1 MERFVWKRHKDIFK
15 GVGIYHITFVVTG
28 RQPLLGELAIDHD
41 EPRCLP
47 TDLGRAISHDLDE
60 IQQRRPYVRLLA
72 KQLMPD
78 HIHVLLY
85 VTEDCSVSIKEIARG
100 MRQGWRQMA
109 TTVSIDP
116 QIPSAEEYKQM
127 PKGGTQMPSAE
138 EYKQMPKGVA
148 QIPSAEEYKQMPK
161 GVTQMPKGVTQM
173 PSAEEYKQMLK
184 GVAQMPS
191 AEEYKQM
198 PKGVTQMPKGVTQ
211 MPDTGTHQP
220 LFETPFFRTL
230 AHKGQLDT
238 MIQYIHDNPRRAM
251 LKQQNPD
258 LFTLRRDTRVG
269 ELCFTSLG
277 NLFLL
282 DYPEKQPIICSRTLS
297 EQQITAQ
304 QTDALYQAKNG
315 CITVTAAISP
325 GERQIARAVR
335 EAGAPLIIL
344 LKDGFP
350 RAGDPHEKYYKP
362 GGVYF
367 EACAAG
373 RLLLLE
379 PTADTLTLQDIQRRT
394 EQTLREKAE
403 ARHWN
408 YQPIPVTSDRYRMMA
423 ANEIVKV
430 LCPWLKE

>member
-1 MERFVWKRHKDIFK
+1 
-15 GVGIYHITFVVTG
+15 
-28 RQPLLGELAIDHD
+28 
-41 EPRCLP
+41 
-47 TDLGRAISHDLDE
+47 
-60 IQQRRPYVRLLA
+60 
-72 KQLMPD
+72 
-78 HIHVLLY
+78 
-85 VTEDCSVSIKEIARG
+85 
-100 MRQGWRQMA
+100 
-109 TTVSIDP
+109 
-116 QIPSAEEYKQM
+116 
-127 PKGGTQMPSAE
+127 
-138 EYKQMPKGVA
+138 
-148 QIPSAEEYKQMPK
+148 MPK
-161 GVTQMPKGVTQM
+161 GVTQMPKGGT
-173 PSAEEYKQMLK
+173 
-184 GVAQMPS
+184 
-191 AEEYKQM
+191 QM

-230 AHKGQLDT
+230 AHKGQLDA

-304 QTDALYQAKNG
+304 QTDALYQAEKG

-325 GERQIARAVR
+325 GERQIAKAIRK
-335 EAGAPLIIL
+335 AGFPLIIL

-350 RAGDPHEKYYKP
+350 KAGDPHEKYYKP

-379 PTADTLTLQDIQRRT
+379 PTADTQTLPDIQTRT

-430 LCPWLKE
+430 LCP

>member
-15 GVGIYHITFVVTG
+15 GVGIYHITFVLSG
-28 RQPLLGELAIDHD
+28 RQPLLGSLAVVSE

-47 TDLGRAISHDLDE
+47 TDLGSAISHDLDG
-60 IQQRRPYVRLLA
+60 IHQRRPYVRLLA

-85 VTEDCSVSIKEIARG
+85 VTDDCGVTIKEIARG
-100 MRQGWRQMA
+100 MRQGWRQFMA
-109 TTVSIDP
+109 APVNIAP
-116 QIPSAEEYKQM
+116 QMSSAEEYKQM
-127 PKGGTQMPSAE
+127 PPSEAPE
-138 EYKQMPKGVA
+138 QGK
-148 QIPSAEEYKQMPK
+148 
-161 GVTQMPKGVTQM
+161 
-173 PSAEEYKQMLK
+173 
-184 GVAQMPS
+184 
-191 AEEYKQM
+191 
-198 PKGVTQMPKGVTQ
+198 
-211 MPDTGTHQP
+211 QP

-230 AHKGQLDT
+230 AHKGQLDA
-238 MIQYIHDNPRRAM
+238 MIHYIHDNPRRAM

-258 LFTLRRDTRVG
+258 LFILRRDTRVG
-269 ELCFTSLG
+269 ELCFSSLG

-304 QTDALYQAKNG
+304 QTDALCQAENG

-325 GERQIARAVR
+325 GERQIAKAIRK
-335 EAGAPLIIL
+335 AGFPLIIL

-350 RAGDPHEKYYKP
+350 KAGDPHEKYYKP

-379 PTADTLTLQDIQRRT
+379 PTADTQTLPDIQTRT
-394 EQTLREKAE
+394 EQTLRKKAE

-408 YQPIPVTSDRYRMMA
+408 YQPIPVASDRYRMMA

-430 LCPWLKE
+430 LCP

>member
-47 TDLGRAISHDLDE
+47 SDLGRAISHDLDE

-116 QIPSAEEYKQM
+116 QMSSAEEYKQM
-127 PKGGTQMPSAE
+127 PKGGTQMP
-138 EYKQMPKGVA
+138 
-148 QIPSAEEYKQMPK
+148 
-161 GVTQMPKGVTQM
+161 
-173 PSAEEYKQMLK
+173 K

-191 AEEYKQM
+191 AEEYK
-198 PKGVTQMPKGVTQ
+198 QMPKGVTQ

-325 GERQIARAVR
+325 VERQIARAVR

-350 RAGDPHEKYYKP
+350 KPGDPHEKYYKP

-379 PTADTLTLQDIQRRT
+379 PTAETLTLPDIQRRT

-423 ANEIVKV
+423 ANEIVKE
-430 LCPWLKE
+430 LCP

>member
-85 VTEDCSVSIKEIARG
+85 VTDDCSVSIKEIARG

-138 EYKQMPKGVA
+138 EYKQMPKGV
-148 QIPSAEEYKQMPK
+148 
-161 GVTQMPKGVTQM
+161 
-173 PSAEEYKQMLK
+173 
-184 GVAQMPS
+184 
-191 AEEYKQM
+191 
-198 PKGVTQMPKGVTQ
+198 TQMPKGVTQ

-230 AHKGQLDT
+230 AHKGQLDA

-350 RAGDPHEKYYKP
+350 KAGDPHEKYYKP

-373 RLLLLE
+373 QLLLLE

>member
-47 TDLGRAISHDLDE
+47 SDLGRAISHDLDE

-148 QIPSAEEYKQMPK
+148 Q
-161 GVTQMPKGVTQM
+161 
-173 PSAEEYKQMLK
+173 
-184 GVAQMPS
+184 
-191 AEEYKQM
+191 
-198 PKGVTQMPKGVTQ
+198 

-230 AHKGQLDT
+230 AHKGQLDA

-315 CITVTAAISP
+315 CITVSAAISP

-350 RAGDPHEKYYKP
+350 GAGDPHEKYYKP

-379 PTADTLTLQDIQRRT
+379 STADTLTLPDIQRRT

>member
-1 MERFVWKRHKDIFK
+1 
-15 GVGIYHITFVVTG
+15 
-28 RQPLLGELAIDHD
+28 
-41 EPRCLP
+41 
-47 TDLGRAISHDLDE
+47 
-60 IQQRRPYVRLLA
+60 
-72 KQLMPD
+72 
-78 HIHVLLY
+78 
-85 VTEDCSVSIKEIARG
+85 

-116 QIPSAEEYKQM
+116 Q
-127 PKGGTQMPSAE
+127 MPSAE
-138 EYKQMPKGVA
+138 EYK
-148 QIPSAEEYKQMPK
+148 
-161 GVTQMPKGVTQM
+161 
-173 PSAEEYKQMLK
+173 
-184 GVAQMPS
+184 
-191 AEEYKQM
+191 
-198 PKGVTQMPKGVTQ
+198 QMPKGVTQ

-282 DYPEKQPIICSRTLS
+282 DYPEKQPIICSRALS

-304 QTDALYQAKNG
+304 QTDALYQAEKG

-350 RAGDPHEKYYKP
+350 KAGDPHEKYYKP

-379 PTADTLTLQDIQRRT
+379 PTADTLTLPDIQTRT

-423 ANEIVKV
+423 ANEIVKE
-430 LCPWLKE
+430 LCP

>member
-28 RQPLLGELAIDHD
+28 RQPLLGELVIDHD

-47 TDLGRAISHDLDE
+47 SDLGRAISHDLDE

-85 VTEDCSVSIKEIARG
+85 VTDDCSVSIKEIARG

-116 QIPSAEEYKQM
+116 QM
-127 PKGGTQMPSAE
+127 
-138 EYKQMPKGVA
+138 
-148 QIPSAEEYKQMPK
+148 PSAEEYKQMPK
-161 GVTQMPKGVTQM
+161 GVTQMP
-173 PSAEEYKQMLK
+173 K

-198 PKGVTQMPKGVTQ
+198 PKGVTQMPSAEEYKQMPKGGTQMPKGVAQ

-350 RAGDPHEKYYKP
+350 KPGDPHEKYYKP

-379 PTADTLTLQDIQRRT
+379 PTADTLTLPDIQRRT

>member
-116 QIPSAEEYKQM
+116 QMPSAEEYKQMPKGGTQMPKGVAQMPKGVAQMTSAEEYKQM

-148 QIPSAEEYKQMPK
+148 QMP
-161 GVTQMPKGVTQM
+161 
-173 PSAEEYKQMLK
+173 K
-184 GVAQMPS
+184 GVAQMP
-191 AEEYKQM
+191 
-198 PKGVTQMPKGVTQ
+198 
-211 MPDTGTHQP
+211 DIGTHQP

-297 EQQITAQ
+297 EQRITAQ

-350 RAGDPHEKYYKP
+350 KAGDPHEKYYKP

-379 PTADTLTLQDIQRRT
+379 PTADTLTLPDIQTRT

>member
-28 RQPLLGELAIDHD
+28 RQPLLGELVIDHD

-116 QIPSAEEYKQM
+116 QILSAEEYKQM
-127 PKGGTQMPSAE
+127 PKGGTQMP
-138 EYKQMPKGVA
+138 KGVA
-148 QIPSAEEYKQMPK
+148 
-161 GVTQMPKGVTQM
+161 
-173 PSAEEYKQMLK
+173 
-184 GVAQMPS
+184 
-191 AEEYKQM
+191 
-198 PKGVTQMPKGVTQ
+198 Q

-230 AHKGQLDT
+230 AHKGQLGT

-350 RAGDPHEKYYKP
+350 KAGYPHEKYYKP

-379 PTADTLTLQDIQRRT
+379 PTADTLTLPDIQRRT
-394 EQTLREKAE
+394 YQTLREKAE

-423 ANEIVKV
+423 ANEIVKE
-430 LCPWLKE
+430 LCP

>member
-28 RQPLLGELAIDHD
+28 RQPLLGNFAIDHD

-47 TDLGRAISHDLDE
+47 TDLGSAISHDLAE
-60 IQQRRPYVRLLA
+60 IHQRRPYVRLLA

-85 VTEDCSVSIKEIARG
+85 VTDDCSVSIKEIARG

-116 QIPSAEEYKQM
+116 QM
-127 PKGGTQMPSAE
+127 
-138 EYKQMPKGVA
+138 
-148 QIPSAEEYKQMPK
+148 PSAEEYKQMPK
-161 GVTQMPKGVTQM
+161 GVTQMPKGGT
-173 PSAEEYKQMLK
+173 
-184 GVAQMPS
+184 
-191 AEEYKQM
+191 QM

-230 AHKGQLDT
+230 AHKGQLDA

-304 QTDALYQAKNG
+304 QTDALYQAEKG

-325 GERQIARAVR
+325 GERQIAKAIRK
-335 EAGAPLIIL
+335 AGFPLIIL

-350 RAGDPHEKYYKP
+350 KAGDPHEKYYKP

-379 PTADTLTLQDIQRRT
+379 PTADTLTLPDIQTRT

-430 LCPWLKE
+430 LCP

>member
-47 TDLGRAISHDLDE
+47 SDLGRAISHDLDE

-100 MRQGWRQMA
+100 MRQGWRQIA
-109 TTVSIDP
+109 TTISIEP
-116 QIPSAEEYKQM
+116 QMTSAEEYKQM
-127 PKGGTQMPSAE
+127 PKGETQMPSAE

-148 QIPSAEEYKQMPK
+148 Q
-161 GVTQMPKGVTQM
+161 
-173 PSAEEYKQMLK
+173 
-184 GVAQMPS
+184 MPS

-198 PKGVTQMPKGVTQ
+198 PKGGTQMPKGVTQ

-350 RAGDPHEKYYKP
+350 KAGDPHEKYYKP

-379 PTADTLTLQDIQRRT
+379 PTADTLTLPDIQRRT

>member
-28 RQPLLGELAIDHD
+28 RQPLLGELAIDHE

-116 QIPSAEEYKQM
+116 Q
-127 PKGGTQMPSAE
+127 MPSAE
-138 EYKQMPKGVA
+138 EYKQMP
-148 QIPSAEEYKQMPK
+148 
-161 GVTQMPKGVTQM
+161 
-173 PSAEEYKQMLK
+173 K

-198 PKGVTQMPKGVTQ
+198 PKGVTQMPKGVAQ

-230 AHKGQLDT
+230 AHKGQLGT

-350 RAGDPHEKYYKP
+350 KAGDPHEKYYKP

-379 PTADTLTLQDIQRRT
+379 PTADTLTLPDIQTRT

>member
-1 MERFVWKRHKDIFK
+1 MPK
-15 GVGIYHITFVVTG
+15 GV
-28 RQPLLGELAIDHD
+28 A
-41 EPRCLP
+41 
-47 TDLGRAISHDLDE
+47 
-60 IQQRRPYVRLLA
+60 
-72 KQLMPD
+72 
-78 HIHVLLY
+78 
-85 VTEDCSVSIKEIARG
+85 
-100 MRQGWRQMA
+100 
-109 TTVSIDP
+109 
-116 QIPSAEEYKQM
+116 QIPSAEEYKQMPKGVTQMPTGVAQMPKGVAQMTSAEEYKQM

-138 EYKQMPKGVA
+138 EYKQMPKG
-148 QIPSAEEYKQMPK
+148 
-161 GVTQMPKGVTQM
+161 G
-173 PSAEEYKQMLK
+173 
-184 GVAQMPS
+184 
-191 AEEYKQM
+191 
-198 PKGVTQMPKGVTQ
+198 TQMPKGVTQ

-282 DYPEKQPIICSRTLS
+282 DYPEKQPIICSRALS

-350 RAGDPHEKYYKP
+350 KAGDPHEKYYKP

-379 PTADTLTLQDIQRRT
+379 PTADTLTLPDIQRRT
-394 EQTLREKAE
+394 EKTLREKAE

>member
-116 QIPSAEEYKQM
+116 QMTSAEEYKQM
-127 PKGGTQMPSAE
+127 PKGGTQMP
-138 EYKQMPKGVA
+138 
-148 QIPSAEEYKQMPK
+148 
-161 GVTQMPKGVTQM
+161 T
-173 PSAEEYKQMLK
+173 

-198 PKGVTQMPKGVTQ
+198 PKGVTQMPKGVAQMPSAEEYKQMPKGVTQIPSAEEYKQMPKGVTQMPKGVAQ

-315 CITVTAAISP
+315 CITVSAAISP

-350 RAGDPHEKYYKP
+350 KAGDPAEKYYKP

-379 PTADTLTLQDIQRRT
+379 PTADTLNLPYIQRRT

>member
-85 VTEDCSVSIKEIARG
+85 VTDDCSVSIKEIARG

-116 QIPSAEEYKQM
+116 QM
-127 PKGGTQMPSAE
+127 
-138 EYKQMPKGVA
+138 
-148 QIPSAEEYKQMPK
+148 PSAEEYKQMPK
-161 GVTQMPKGVTQM
+161 GVTQMPKGV
-173 PSAEEYKQMLK
+173 
-184 GVAQMPS
+184 AQMPS
-191 AEEYKQM
+191 AEEYK
-198 PKGVTQMPKGVTQ
+198 QMPKGVTQ

-230 AHKGQLDT
+230 AHKGQLGT

-350 RAGDPHEKYYKP
+350 KAGDPHEKYYKP

-379 PTADTLTLQDIQRRT
+379 PTADTLTLPDIQRRT

>member
-85 VTEDCSVSIKEIARG
+85 VTDDCSVSIKEIARG

-116 QIPSAEEYKQM
+116 Q
-127 PKGGTQMPSAE
+127 
-138 EYKQMPKGVA
+138 
-148 QIPSAEEYKQMPK
+148 
-161 GVTQMPKGVTQM
+161 
-173 PSAEEYKQMLK
+173 
-184 GVAQMPS
+184 MPS

-198 PKGVTQMPKGVTQ
+198 PKGVTQMPKGVAQMPSAEEYKQMPKGGTQMPKRVAQ

-230 AHKGQLDT
+230 AHKGQLDA

-282 DYPEKQPIICSRTLS
+282 DYPEKQPIICSRALS

-350 RAGDPHEKYYKP
+350 KAGDPHEKYYKP

-379 PTADTLTLQDIQRRT
+379 PTADTLTLPDIQTRT

>member
-1 MERFVWKRHKDIFK
+1 
-15 GVGIYHITFVVTG
+15 
-28 RQPLLGELAIDHD
+28 
-41 EPRCLP
+41 
-47 TDLGRAISHDLDE
+47 
-60 IQQRRPYVRLLA
+60 
-72 KQLMPD
+72 
-78 HIHVLLY
+78 
-85 VTEDCSVSIKEIARG
+85 
-100 MRQGWRQMA
+100 
-109 TTVSIDP
+109 
-116 QIPSAEEYKQM
+116 
-127 PKGGTQMPSAE
+127 MPSAE
-138 EYKQMPKGVA
+138 EYKQMPKG
-148 QIPSAEEYKQMPK
+148 E
-161 GVTQMPKGVTQM
+161 T
-173 PSAEEYKQMLK
+173 
-184 GVAQMPS
+184 QMPS

-198 PKGVTQMPKGVTQ
+198 PKGVTQMPSAEEYKQMPKGVAQMPKGLTQMPKGVAQMPKGVAQ

-230 AHKGQLDT
+230 AHKGQLGT

-251 LKQQNPD
+251 LKQQHPD

-350 RAGDPHEKYYKP
+350 KAGDPHEKYYKP

-379 PTADTLTLQDIQRRT
+379 PTADTLTLPDIQRRT

>member
-28 RQPLLGELAIDHD
+28 RQPLLGNFTIDHD

-47 TDLGRAISHDLDE
+47 TDLGSAISHDLAE
-60 IQQRRPYVRLLA
+60 IHQRRPYVRLLA

-85 VTEDCSVSIKEIARG
+85 VTDDCSVSIKEIARG

-109 TTVSIDP
+109 TTVRIDP
-116 QIPSAEEYKQM
+116 QMPSAEEYKQM
-127 PKGGTQMPSAE
+127 PKGGTQMP
-138 EYKQMPKGVA
+138 
-148 QIPSAEEYKQMPK
+148 
-161 GVTQMPKGVTQM
+161 
-173 PSAEEYKQMLK
+173 
-184 GVAQMPS
+184 
-191 AEEYKQM
+191 
-198 PKGVTQMPKGVTQ
+198 
-211 MPDTGTHQP
+211 DTGTHQL

-230 AHKGQLDT
+230 AHKGQLDA

-304 QTDALYQAKNG
+304 QTDALCQAENG
-315 CITVTAAISP
+315 CITVTAAISL
-325 GERQIARAVR
+325 GERQIAKAIRK
-335 EAGAPLIIL
+335 AGFPLIIL

-350 RAGDPHEKYYKP
+350 KAGDPHEKYYKP

-379 PTADTLTLQDIQRRT
+379 PTADTLTLPDIQTRT

-430 LCPWLKE
+430 LCP

>member
-28 RQPLLGELAIDHD
+28 RQPLLGELAIDHE

-85 VTEDCSVSIKEIARG
+85 VTEDSSVSIKEIARG

-116 QIPSAEEYKQM
+116 Q
-127 PKGGTQMPSAE
+127 MPSAE
-138 EYKQMPKGVA
+138 EYKQMP
-148 QIPSAEEYKQMPK
+148 
-161 GVTQMPKGVTQM
+161 
-173 PSAEEYKQMLK
+173 K

-198 PKGVTQMPKGVTQ
+198 PKGVTQMPKGVAQ

-315 CITVTAAISP
+315 CITVSAAISP

-350 RAGDPHEKYYKP
+350 KAGDPHEKYYKP

-379 PTADTLTLQDIQRRT
+379 PTADTLTLPDIQTRT

>member
-1 MERFVWKRHKDIFK
+1 M
-15 GVGIYHITFVVTG
+15 
-28 RQPLLGELAIDHD
+28 IDHD

-85 VTEDCSVSIKEIARG
+85 VTDDCSVSIKEIARG

-138 EYKQMPKGVA
+138 EYKQMPKG
-148 QIPSAEEYKQMPK
+148 M
-161 GVTQMPKGVTQM
+161 TQMPK
-173 PSAEEYKQMLK
+173 E
-184 GVAQMPS
+184 VAQMPS
-191 AEEYKQM
+191 AEEYK
-198 PKGVTQMPKGVTQ
+198 QMPKGVTQ

-230 AHKGQLDT
+230 AHKGQLDAI
-238 MIQYIHDNPRRAM
+238 IQYIHDNPRRAM

-315 CITVTAAISP
+315 CITVSAAISP

-350 RAGDPHEKYYKP
+350 KPGDPHEKYYKP

-373 RLLLLE
+373 QLLLLE
-379 PTADTLTLQDIQRRT
+379 PTADTQTLPDIQRRT

>member
-1 MERFVWKRHKDIFK
+1 MLFFLCTFASAGNVSRNIKDLSTMERFVWKRHKDIFK

-28 RQPLLGELAIDHD
+28 RQPLLGELVIDHD

-85 VTEDCSVSIKEIARG
+85 VTDDCSVSIKEIARG
-100 MRQGWRQMA
+100 MRQGWRQIA

-116 QIPSAEEYKQM
+116 QMPSAEEYKQM
-127 PKGGTQMPSAE
+127 PKGGTQMP
-138 EYKQMPKGVA
+138 KRVA
-148 QIPSAEEYKQMPK
+148 
-161 GVTQMPKGVTQM
+161 
-173 PSAEEYKQMLK
+173 
-184 GVAQMPS
+184 
-191 AEEYKQM
+191 
-198 PKGVTQMPKGVTQ
+198 Q

-282 DYPEKQPIICSRTLS
+282 DYPEKQPIICSRALS

-325 GERQIARAVR
+325 VERQIARAVR

-350 RAGDPHEKYYKP
+350 KPGDPHEKYYKP

-379 PTADTLTLQDIQRRT
+379 PTAETLTLPDIQRRT

-423 ANEIVKV
+423 VNEIVKV

>member
-47 TDLGRAISHDLDE
+47 SDLGRAISHDLDE

-85 VTEDCSVSIKEIARG
+85 VTDDCSVSIKEIARG
-100 MRQGWRQMA
+100 MRQGWRQIA

-116 QIPSAEEYKQM
+116 QISSAEEYKQMPKGVAQM

-138 EYKQMPKGVA
+138 EYKQMPKGGT
-148 QIPSAEEYKQMPK
+148 PMPK
-161 GVTQMPKGVTQM
+161 EGT
-173 PSAEEYKQMLK
+173 
-184 GVAQMPS
+184 QMPS

-198 PKGVTQMPKGVTQ
+198 PKGVTQMPKGVAQ

-230 AHKGQLDT
+230 AHKGQLGT

-350 RAGDPHEKYYKP
+350 KAGDPHEKYYKP

-379 PTADTLTLQDIQRRT
+379 PTADTLTLPDIQRRT

-430 LCPWLKE
+430 LCP

>member
-15 GVGIYHITFVVTG
+15 GVGIYHITFVVAG
-28 RQPLLGELAIDHD
+28 RQPLLGNFAIDHD

-47 TDLGRAISHDLDE
+47 TDLGSAISHDLSE
-60 IQQRRPYVRLLA
+60 IHQRRPYVRLLA

-85 VTEDCSVSIKEIARG
+85 VTDDCSVSIKEIARG

-116 QIPSAEEYKQM
+116 QMPSAEEYKQM
-127 PKGGTQMPSAE
+127 PKGGTQMP
-138 EYKQMPKGVA
+138 KG
-148 QIPSAEEYKQMPK
+148 
-161 GVTQMPKGVTQM
+161 GTQMPKGGT
-173 PSAEEYKQMLK
+173 
-184 GVAQMPS
+184 QMPS

-211 MPDTGTHQP
+211 MPDTGTHQL

-230 AHKGQLDT
+230 AHKGQLDA

-304 QTDALYQAKNG
+304 QTDALCQAENG
-315 CITVTAAISP
+315 CITVTAAISL
-325 GERQIARAVR
+325 GERQIAKAIRK
-335 EAGAPLIIL
+335 AGFPLIIL

-350 RAGDPHEKYYKP
+350 KAGDPHEKYYKP

-379 PTADTLTLQDIQRRT
+379 PTADTLTLPDIQTRT

-430 LCPWLKE
+430 LCP

>member
-28 RQPLLGELAIDHD
+28 RQPLLGELAIDHE

-100 MRQGWRQMA
+100 MRQGWRQIA

-116 QIPSAEEYKQM
+116 QI
-127 PKGGTQMPSAE
+127 PSAE

-173 PSAEEYKQMLK
+173 PSAEEYKQMPK
-184 GVAQMPS
+184 GGT
-191 AEEYKQM
+191 QM
-198 PKGVTQMPKGVTQ
+198 PKGVAPMPKGVTQ

-230 AHKGQLDT
+230 AHKGQLGT

-350 RAGDPHEKYYKP
+350 RAGDPHERYYKP

-379 PTADTLTLQDIQRRT
+379 PTADTLTLPDIRTRT
-394 EQTLREKAE
+394 EKTLREKAE

>member
-28 RQPLLGELAIDHD
+28 RQPLLGELVIDHD

-85 VTEDCSVSIKEIARG
+85 VTEDSSVSIKEIARG

-116 QIPSAEEYKQM
+116 Q
-127 PKGGTQMPSAE
+127 MPSAE
-138 EYKQMPKGVA
+138 EYKQMP
-148 QIPSAEEYKQMPK
+148 
-161 GVTQMPKGVTQM
+161 
-173 PSAEEYKQMLK
+173 K

-198 PKGVTQMPKGVTQ
+198 PKGVTQMPKGVAQ

-315 CITVTAAISP
+315 CITVSAAISP

-350 RAGDPHEKYYKP
+350 KAGDPHEKYYKP

-379 PTADTLTLQDIQRRT
+379 PTADTLTLPDIQRRT

>member
-116 QIPSAEEYKQM
+116 QMPSAEEYKQM
-127 PKGGTQMPSAE
+127 PKGVT
-138 EYKQMPKGVA
+138 QMPKGVA

-161 GVTQMPKGVTQM
+161 GVTQMPKGV
-173 PSAEEYKQMLK
+173 
-184 GVAQMPS
+184 AQIPS

-198 PKGVTQMPKGVTQ
+198 PKGVTQMPKGVAQ

-230 AHKGQLDT
+230 AHKGQLGT

-350 RAGDPHEKYYKP
+350 KAGDPAEKYYKS

-373 RLLLLE
+373 QLLLLE
-379 PTADTLTLQDIQRRT
+379 PTADTLTLPDIQRRT

>member
-1 MERFVWKRHKDIFK
+1 
-15 GVGIYHITFVVTG
+15 
-28 RQPLLGELAIDHD
+28 
-41 EPRCLP
+41 
-47 TDLGRAISHDLDE
+47 
-60 IQQRRPYVRLLA
+60 
-72 KQLMPD
+72 
-78 HIHVLLY
+78 
-85 VTEDCSVSIKEIARG
+85 
-100 MRQGWRQMA
+100 
-109 TTVSIDP
+109 
-116 QIPSAEEYKQM
+116 
-127 PKGGTQMPSAE
+127 
-138 EYKQMPKGVA
+138 MPKGVA
-148 QIPSAEEYKQMPK
+148 
-161 GVTQMPKGVTQM
+161 
-173 PSAEEYKQMLK
+173 
-184 GVAQMPS
+184 
-191 AEEYKQM
+191 
-198 PKGVTQMPKGVTQ
+198 Q

-230 AHKGQLDT
+230 AHKGQLGT

-282 DYPEKQPIICSRTLS
+282 DYPEKQPIICSRSLS

-350 RAGDPHEKYYKP
+350 KAGDPHEKYYKP

-367 EACAAG
+367 KACAAG

-379 PTADTLTLQDIQRRT
+379 PTADTLTLPDIQTRT

>member
-28 RQPLLGELAIDHD
+28 RQPLLGELVIDHE

-85 VTEDCSVSIKEIARG
+85 VTDDCSVSIKEIARG

-148 QIPSAEEYKQMPK
+148 
-161 GVTQMPKGVTQM
+161 
-173 PSAEEYKQMLK
+173 
-184 GVAQMPS
+184 
-191 AEEYKQM
+191 
-198 PKGVTQMPKGVTQ
+198 QMPKGVTQ

-282 DYPEKQPIICSRTLS
+282 DYPEKQPIICSRALS

-335 EAGAPLIIL
+335 EAGFPLIIL

-350 RAGDPHEKYYKP
+350 KAGDPAEKYYKP
-362 GGVYF
+362 GGIYF

-379 PTADTLTLQDIQRRT
+379 PTADTLTLPDIQTRT

>member
-60 IQQRRPYVRLLA
+60 IQQRKPYVRLLA

-85 VTEDCSVSIKEIARG
+85 VTDDCSVSIKEIARG

-116 QIPSAEEYKQM
+116 Q
-127 PKGGTQMPSAE
+127 
-138 EYKQMPKGVA
+138 
-148 QIPSAEEYKQMPK
+148 
-161 GVTQMPKGVTQM
+161 
-173 PSAEEYKQMLK
+173 
-184 GVAQMPS
+184 MPS

-198 PKGVTQMPKGVTQ
+198 PKGVTQMPKGGTQMPKGVTQMPKGGTQMPKGVTQ
-211 MPDTGTHQP
+211 MPDTGIHQP

-230 AHKGQLDT
+230 AHKGQLDA

-304 QTDALYQAKNG
+304 QTDALYQAEKG

-350 RAGDPHEKYYKP
+350 KAGDPHEKYYKP

-379 PTADTLTLQDIQRRT
+379 PTADTLTLPDIQTRT

-408 YQPIPVTSDRYRMMA
+408 YQPISVTSDRYRMMA

-430 LCPWLKE
+430 LCPSR

>member
-85 VTEDCSVSIKEIARG
+85 VTDDCSVSIKEIARG

-109 TTVSIDP
+109 TTISIDP
-116 QIPSAEEYKQM
+116 QMPSAEEYKQM
-127 PKGGTQMPSAE
+127 PKGGTQMSSAE

-148 QIPSAEEYKQMPK
+148 QMP
-161 GVTQMPKGVTQM
+161 
-173 PSAEEYKQMLK
+173 K
-184 GVAQMPS
+184 GVAQMSS

-304 QTDALYQAKNG
+304 QTDALYQAKKG

-350 RAGDPHEKYYKP
+350 KAGDPHEKYYKP

-379 PTADTLTLQDIQRRT
+379 PTADTLTLPDIQTRT

-408 YQPIPVTSDRYRMMA
+408 YQPISVTSDRYRMMA

>member
-28 RQPLLGELAIDHD
+28 RQPLLGELAIDHE

-85 VTEDCSVSIKEIARG
+85 VTDDYSVSIKEIARG

-116 QIPSAEEYKQM
+116 QMPSAEEYKQMPKGVTQM

-138 EYKQMPKGVA
+138 EYKQMPKG
-148 QIPSAEEYKQMPK
+148 
-161 GVTQMPKGVTQM
+161 GTQMPKGGTQMPKGGTQM
-173 PSAEEYKQMLK
+173 PSAEEYKQM
-184 GVAQMPS
+184 P
-191 AEEYKQM
+191 EEYKQMPKGGTQM

-230 AHKGQLDT
+230 AHKGQLDA

-304 QTDALYQAKNG
+304 QTDALYQAEKG

-350 RAGDPHEKYYKP
+350 KAGDPHEKYYKP

-379 PTADTLTLQDIQRRT
+379 PTADTLTLPDIQTRT

-430 LCPWLKE
+430 LCPSR

>member
-116 QIPSAEEYKQM
+116 QMPSAEEYKQM
-127 PKGGTQMPSAE
+127 PKGGTQMP
-138 EYKQMPKGVA
+138 
-148 QIPSAEEYKQMPK
+148 
-161 GVTQMPKGVTQM
+161 
-173 PSAEEYKQMLK
+173 K

-198 PKGVTQMPKGVTQ
+198 PKGVAQMSSAEEYKQMPKGVAQMPKGVAQ

-230 AHKGQLDT
+230 AHKGQLGT

-350 RAGDPHEKYYKP
+350 KAGDPHEKYYKP

-379 PTADTLTLQDIQRRT
+379 PTADTLTLPDIQRRT